1 MEIRSANAATATVT
15 PIEPPEETDRDVS
28 SYSRRTDL
36 LKINRALP
44 VIMSALIVFS
54 AHPAAFAADGLN
66 FKIYSPESSA
76 APAEDTAGAKSEPA
90 GEVGGLLKEET
101 PTEDK
106 VVEEAP
112 KTPAAEAT
120 ETSATSSESTASD
133 TTSSSESTTTA
144 GSASQPIDSLI
155 DPEVKKEATA
165 ATTTTKETKKQV
177 LQGFVRVVPKD
188 TKIPI
193 IMDTAVDS
201 DTSQEG
207 DEFAARTAEDLSI
220 DGQVAVPAGSIIKG
234 RIARITLPRALNRSG
249 HVALKFD
256 TVTTPDNKQIPIV
269 ANLVARGGVVH
280 AKRGLKDI
288 AIDVGAVSIP
298 VGVGLG
304 IGLIAGNASSS
315 SSIGAGGGAV
325 IGAGIGAAIGLA
337 VLLSKKGKR
346 VDVRP
351 GDELKIELAEE
362 LAMPTM

>member
-1 MEIRSANAATATVT
+1 M
-15 PIEPPEETDRDVS
+15 
-28 SYSRRTDL
+28 
-36 LKINRALP
+36 LKVNRALP
-44 VIMSALIVFS
+44 VIMSALLVFS
-54 AHPAAFAADGLN
+54 AHPAALAADGLN
-66 FKIYSPESSA
+66 FKIYNPETST
-76 APAEDTAGAKSEPA
+76 APAEDTAKEANPAPTNDFGA
-90 GEVGGLLKEET
+90 LKEET

-106 VVEEAP
+106 IVEEAP
-112 KTPAAEAT
+112 KPVAEPAATT
-120 ETSATSSESTASD
+120 ETAADPAPTTETTAE
-133 TTSSSESTTTA
+133 TAA

-155 DPEVKKEATA
+155 DPEVKKA
-165 ATTTTKETKKQV
+165 ATTDSTAKKTASKPL
-177 LQGFVRVVPKD
+177 LQGFVRVVPQG

-207 DEFAARTAEDLSI
+207 DEFAARTAEDLNI
-220 DGQVAVPAGSIIKG
+220 DGQITVPAGSIIKG

-288 AIDVGAVSIP
+288 AIDVGAVTLP

-315 SSIGAGGGAV
+315 SSIGAGGGAL
-325 IGAGIGAAIGLA
+325 IGAGVGAAIGLA

-351 GDELKIELAEE
+351 GDELKIELAEA
-362 LAMPTM
+362 LQMPTM

>member
-1 MEIRSANAATATVT
+1 
-15 PIEPPEETDRDVS
+15 
-28 SYSRRTDL
+28 
-36 LKINRALP
+36 
-44 VIMSALIVFS
+44 MSALIVFS
-54 AHPAAFAADGLN
+54 GQPAAFAADGLN

-76 APAEDTAGAKSEPA
+76 APAEDASSAKAAPA
-90 GEVGGLLKEET
+90 DDTSSLLKEET

-106 VVEEAP
+106 IVEESP
-112 KTPAAEAT
+112 KAPAAEEAAGG
-120 ETSATSSESTASD
+120 SAASSGS
-133 TTSSSESTTTA
+133 TSSSTATAPSAATDTSASDSATTSDSAAASDSTSSTTA
-144 GSASQPIDSLI
+144 GGSASQPIDSLI
-155 DPEVKKEATA
+155 DPEVRKEATA
-165 ATTTTKETKKQV
+165 ASGATTKATGKKQV
-177 LQGFVRVVPKD
+177 LQGFVRVVPQG

-207 DEFAARTAEDLSI
+207 DEFAARTAEDLNI
-220 DGQVAVPAGSIIKG
+220 DGQVTVPAGSIIKG

-288 AIDVGAVSIP
+288 AIDVGAVSLP

>member
-1 MEIRSANAATATVT
+1 M
-15 PIEPPEETDRDVS
+15 
-28 SYSRRTDL
+28 

-54 AHPAAFAADGLN
+54 AQPSALAGDGLN
-66 FKIYSPESSA
+66 FKIYNPETSA
-76 APAEDTAGAKSEPA
+76 APQEEAASSKDAPA
-90 GEVGGLLKEET
+90 GDFGGLKEET

-106 VVEEAP
+106 LVEEAP
-112 KTPAAEAT
+112 KAAPETETAKQTAT
-120 ETSATSSESTASD
+120 ETPFEPASTSSESTSLQ
-133 TTSSSESTTTA
+133 ESTT
-144 GSASQPIDSLI
+144 QPIESLI
-155 DPEVKKEATA
+155 DPEVKKEADA
-165 ATTTTKETKKQV
+165 AASPKKATQKQV
-177 LQGFVRVVPKD
+177 LQGFVRVVPQG

-207 DEFAARTAEDLSI
+207 DEFAARTAEDLNI
-220 DGQVAVPAGSIIKG
+220 DGQITVPAGSIIKG

-280 AKRGLKDI
+280 AKRGLKDV
-288 AIDVGAVSIP
+288 AIDVGAVTLP

-304 IGLIAGNASSS
+304 IGLIAGNASSA
-315 SSIGAGGGAV
+315 SSIGAGGGAM
-325 IGAGIGAAIGLA
+325 IGAGVGAAIGLA

>member
-1 MEIRSANAATATVT
+1 M
-15 PIEPPEETDRDVS
+15 
-28 SYSRRTDL
+28 

-44 VIMSALIVFS
+44 VIMSALIVLS
-54 AHPAAFAADGLN
+54 AQPAALAGDGLN
-66 FKIYSPESSA
+66 FKIYSPETSSA
-76 APAEDTAGAKSEPA
+76 PNEEASGSKPAAQ
-90 GEVGGLLKEET
+90 GEFGLKEET

-106 VVEEAP
+106 IVEEAP
-112 KTPAAEAT
+112 KAAPAAEAT
-120 ETSATSSESTASD
+120 AAPEATAETATEPATPSSE
-133 TTSSSESTTTA
+133 TTSA
-144 GSASQPIDSLI
+144 GSASQPIESLI
-155 DPEVKKEATA
+155 DPEVKKEATTA
-165 ATTTTKETKKQV
+165 ASPKKSTQKQV
-177 LQGFVRVVPKD
+177 LQGFVRVVPQG

-207 DEFAARTAEDLSI
+207 DEFAARTAEDLNI
-220 DGQVAVPAGSIIKG
+220 DGQITVPAGSIIKG

-280 AKRGLKDI
+280 AKRGLKDV
-288 AIDVGAVSIP
+288 AIDVGAVTIP

-315 SSIGAGGGAV
+315 SSIGAGGGAL
-325 IGAGIGAAIGLA
+325 IGAGIGVAIGTA
-337 VLLSKKGKR
+337 ILLSKKGKR

>member
-1 MEIRSANAATATVT
+1 
-15 PIEPPEETDRDVS
+15 
-28 SYSRRTDL
+28 L

-54 AHPAAFAADGLN
+54 AQPAAFAADGLN
-66 FKIYSPESSA
+66 FKIYSPETSA
-76 APAEDTAGAKSEPA
+76 SPAEDASPSKSAPA
-90 GEVGGLLKEET
+90 DDLGGLLKEET
-101 PTEDK
+101 PSEDK

-112 KTPAAEAT
+112 KAPAAAEPT
-120 ETSATSSESTASD
+120 ATSTEAPA
-133 TTSSSESTTTA
+133 SESTTAGESTPSTTA
-144 GSASQPIDSLI
+144 GGSASQPIDSLI
-155 DPEVKKEATA
+155 DPEVKKEASDGA
-165 ATTTTKETKKQV
+165 SAKKDSKKQV
-177 LQGFVRVVPKD
+177 LQGFVRVVPQG

-207 DEFAARTAEDLSI
+207 DEFAARTAEDLNI
-220 DGQVAVPAGSIIKG
+220 DGQITVPAGSIIKG

-288 AIDVGAVSIP
+288 AIDVGAVSLP

-304 IGLIAGNASSS
+304 IGLIAGNASNS

>member
-1 MEIRSANAATATVT
+1 M
-15 PIEPPEETDRDVS
+15 
-28 SYSRRTDL
+28 

-54 AHPAAFAADGLN
+54 AQPAAFAADGLN
-66 FKIYSPESSA
+66 FKIYSPETSA
-76 APAEDTAGAKSEPA
+76 APAEEASGTKSAPA
-90 GEVGGLLKEET
+90 DDASGLLKEET

-106 VVEEAP
+106 IVEEAP
-112 KTPAAEAT
+112 KTPAADAT
-120 ETSATSSESTASD
+120 EPTATSTDAAAAEPTSASESATSSESAT
-133 TTSSSESTTTA
+133 TTTA

-155 DPEVKKEATA
+155 DPEVKKDASAGTTA
-165 ATTTTKETKKQV
+165 KQETKKQV

>member
-1 MEIRSANAATATVT
+1 M
-15 PIEPPEETDRDVS
+15 
-28 SYSRRTDL
+28 

-54 AHPAAFAADGLN
+54 AQPAVLAGDGLN
-66 FKIYSPESSA
+66 FKIYNPESSA
-76 APAEDTAGAKSEPA
+76 APAEEASSAPTAPA
-90 GEVGGLLKEET
+90 GEFGLKEET

-106 VVEEAP
+106 IVEEAP
-112 KTPAAEAT
+112 KATPEAETAKETAAEPA
-120 ETSATSSESTASD
+120 ATSSETPST
-133 TTSSSESTTTA
+133 SE
-144 GSASQPIDSLI
+144 SASQPIESLI
-155 DPEVKKEATA
+155 DPEVKKEAA
-165 ATTTTKETKKQV
+165 ATASQKKPAQKQL
-177 LQGFVRVVPKD
+177 LQGFVRVVPQG

-207 DEFAARTAEDLSI
+207 DEFAARTAEDLNI
-220 DGQVAVPAGSIIKG
+220 DGQITVPAGSIIKG

-288 AIDVGAVSIP
+288 AIDVGAVTLP

-315 SSIGAGGGAV
+315 SSVGAGGGAM
-325 IGAGIGAAIGLA
+325 IGAGIGAAIGVA
-337 VLLSKKGKR
+337 ILLSKKGKR

>member
-1 MEIRSANAATATVT
+1 M
-15 PIEPPEETDRDVS
+15 
-28 SYSRRTDL
+28 

-76 APAEDTAGAKSEPA
+76 APAEDAAAAKSTPA
-90 GEVGGLLKEET
+90 DDLGGLLKEET
-101 PTEDK
+101 PAEDK

-112 KTPAAEAT
+112 KTPAAEEPAAAT
-120 ETSATSSESTASD
+120 TAAETPASESTPA
-133 TTSSSESTTTA
+133 TAA

-155 DPEVKKEATA
+155 DPEVKKDAAGTATER
-165 ATTTTKETKKQV
+165 KETKKQV
-177 LQGFVRVVPKD
+177 LQGFVRVVPQG

-207 DEFAARTAEDLSI
+207 DEFAARTAEDLNI
-220 DGQVAVPAGSIIKG
+220 DGQITVPAGSIIKG

>member
-1 MEIRSANAATATVT
+1 
-15 PIEPPEETDRDVS
+15 
-28 SYSRRTDL
+28 
-36 LKINRALP
+36 
-44 VIMSALIVFS
+44 MSALLVFS
-54 AHPAAFAADGLN
+54 AQPAALAADGLN
-66 FKIYSPESSA
+66 FKIYSPESSTPPSEESGTKS
-76 APAEDTAGAKSEPA
+76 APSSDFGA
-90 GEVGGLLKEET
+90 LLEET

-106 VVEEAP
+106 IVEEAP
-112 KTPAAEAT
+112 KPSAEPAVTETASETAPTTETAAEPAPTT
-120 ETSATSSESTASD
+120 ETSSASS
-133 TTSSSESTTTA
+133 
-144 GSASQPIDSLI
+144 SASQPIDSLI
-155 DPEVKKEATA
+155 DPEVKKAASPEAS
-165 ATTTTKETKKQV
+165 TKKTASKPV
-177 LQGFVRVVPKD
+177 LQGFVRVVPQG

-207 DEFAARTAEDLSI
+207 DEFAARTAEDLNI
-220 DGQVAVPAGSIIKG
+220 DGQITVPAGSIIKG
-234 RIARITLPRALNRSG
+234 IIARITLPRMLNRSG

-288 AIDVGAVSIP
+288 AIDVGAVTLP

-315 SSIGAGGGAV
+315 SSIGAGGGAM
-325 IGAGIGAAIGLA
+325 IGAGVGAAIGVA
-337 VLLSKKGKR
+337 ILLSKKGKR